1 MSHLKKYLITL
12 EVGGILTACNTRSY
26 VEGIDKLQP
35 SRFLSDFIA
44 RKLAIYIQ
52 SDLGKLKHAWKYPGG
67 NKTPKWRNW
76 FLVNLADFLPLTMY
90 LMCML

>member
-1 MSHLKKYLITL
+1 MHIIT

-52 SDLGKLKHAWKYPGG
+52 SDLGKLKHA
-67 NKTPKWRNW
+67 
-76 FLVNLADFLPLTMY
+76 
-90 LMCML
+90 

>member
-26 VEGIDKLQP
+26 VEGIDKLPP

-44 RKLAIYIQ
+44 RQLAIYIQ
-52 SDLGKLKHAWKYPGG
+52 SDLGKLKHA
-67 NKTPKWRNW
+67 
-76 FLVNLADFLPLTMY
+76 
-90 LMCML
+90 

>member
-12 EVGGILTACNTRSY
+12 EVGGILAVCNTRSY

-52 SDLGKLKHAWKYPGG
+52 SDLGKLNTHE
-67 NKTPKWRNW
+67 NI
-76 FLVNLADFLPLTMY
+76 LAEIKRPNGVVDFL
-90 LMCML
+90 

>member
-12 EVGGILTACNTRSY
+12 EVGGILAVCNTRSY

-35 SRFLSDFIA
+35 SRFLSDFIT

-52 SDLGKLKHAWKYPGG
+52 SWNTHENIFAEIKRPNG
-67 NKTPKWRNW
+67 
-76 FLVNLADFLPLTMY
+76 VIDFL
-90 LMCML
+90 